1 MTSAPLACRC
11 DIMIHT
17 ANEFT
22 QQHHRF
28 LIAGSTVGLHPIHG
42 GEAGGQDASAA
53 ADKGAKRSS
62 ASTSKASTA
71 FAMPSQRC
79 DPPVHPSRTSLTA
92 DPKCHSR
99 LAPCNVQPSVVRS
112 CSALRCF
119 RAMLLCW
126 LGLPPVRQLCRLRDQ
141 SQRLVW
147 PSGRRPE

>member
-1 MTSAPLACRC
+1 MVMHVVVRC

-79 DPPVHPSRTSLTA
+79 DPLVHPSWTDLTA
-92 DPKCHSR
+92 DLECHSR
-99 LAPCNVQPSVVRS
+99 LALCDLQPSVVHLFS
-112 CSALRCF
+112 TLLCF
-119 RAMLLCW
+119 QAMLLCS
-126 LGLPPVRQLCRLRDQ
+126 LDLPPVNQLCRLQDE
-141 SQRLVW
+141 SQHLV
-147 PSGRRPE
+147 